1 MLAAILAL
9 IAGYVDAI
17 LTQVYGSF
25 LSGNTTQ
32 PGLQVGQ
39 GKLGAAAYNL
49 FPIPLFVAGVFLGA
63 LFVHS
68 RLGDELRWLFLSV
81 VALLAVGVAAVALGA
96 APGWF
101 SIIVLSL
108 AMGIMNTSVTKVGTQ
123 VGQPWLCELGG
134 ARCAQPQ
141 VTRAFASRPSCS
153 LTAGENNGRG
163 CRNRNYL
170 GLLR

>member
-1 MLAAILAL
+1 VPRSETSATAQEVLAAILAL
-9 IAGYVDAI
+9 IAGYVDVYTF
-17 LTQVYGSF
+17 LNYQVYGSF

-32 PGLQVGQ
+32 TGLQVGQ

-49 FPIPLFVAGVFLGA
+49 LPIPLFVAGVFLGA

-96 APGWF
+96 APGWL

-123 VGQPWLCELGG
+123 SVSLGYVSLAVLAALNPRSRGRSPEGQV
-134 ARCAQPQ
+134 AR
-141 VTRAFASRPSCS
+141 
-153 LTAGENNGRG
+153 
-163 CRNRNYL
+163 
-170 GLLR
+170 